1 MKKIFLAVLLFI
13 IGINSVYASSGFL
26 RKDSVKTCD
35 GTLYG
40 QHSSDN
46 HWHIAVKN
54 DDGGYNAVGDP
65 IYSDP
70 CDQTEVEKPIV
81 ETPVITN
88 PVVTKSN
95 DNTLLKLL
103 VNNDEIQISDNMKY
117 STNLYSVSLIATPK
131 DSKAIIEYSK
141 NVNLNIGDN
150 ETKII
155 VKSESGNLKTYLLTI
170 TRENQL
176 SSNINL
182 TIKFDDEVIKFDNF
196 ISKEEITIN
205 NSVNEIKLTYEVEDS
220 KTKVEVLNNKNLKD
234 GKNEIILIVT
244 AEDGTKQEY
253 KIKVY
258 KYSKAEDIIYGV
270 AAVGILGG
278 AGYGVAKVIKKR
290 KKN

>member
-70 CDQTEVEKPIV
+70 CGQTEVEKPIV
-81 ETPVITN
+81 ETPVIIN

-117 STNLYSVSLIATPK
+117 STNLSSVSLIATPK
-131 DSKAIIEYSK
+131 DIKAIIEYSK
-141 NVNLNIGDN
+141 NLNLNIGDN

-155 VKSESGNLKTYLLTI
+155 VKSESGNLKTYLLNI
-170 TRENQL
+170 KRENQL
-176 SSNINL
+176 SSNVKL
-182 TIKFDDEVIKFDNF
+182 TIKVDDEVIKFDNF
-196 ISKEEITIN
+196 ISKEEITVN

-234 GKNEIILIVT
+234 GKNEVILIVT

-278 AGYGVAKVIKKR
+278 AGYGAVKVIKKR